1 MLNYDYPRA
10 FGFFVSSLRRLEN
23 WNPVGVDGFDG
34 LVDDLWVPRHHVRDL
49 HRLGSH
55 GFGLGDSCTC
65 RVMNYV
71 LGCVGH
77 RVDLDLMSS
86 PRLSALWAGRILG
99 ARWVRAEGLISG
111 DHVAVYLYLRGLGFL
126 PREMRTRLVMESYV
140 EVTPFMRL
148 CTNLMGGCRS

>member
-10 FGFFVSSLRRLEN
+10 LVLFVSSLRRLEN
-23 WNPVGVDGFDG
+23 WNSSRVDGFDG
-34 LVDDLWVPRHHVRDL
+34 LVEDLWVPRYHVRDL
-49 HRLGSH
+49 HRLGAH
-55 GFGLGDSCTC
+55 GFDLGDSCTR

-99 ARWVRAEGLISG
+99 ERWVRAEGLISG

-140 EVTPFMRL
+140 EVTPFMKL
-148 CTNLMGGCRS
+148 CTNLLGGGRS